1 MSSPLTVAEGVME
14 EMVVKEDMA
23 VMAVVVAMV
32 VVAVTAATAA
42 MAVTAVK
49 ETVPTGS
56 LRDGL
61 GRVETV
67 PEVETVAMVATAE
80 MAPQV
85 AVAEM
90 LVMVLEAETVE
101 IYTYKSMATQ
111 LSDNVHCKYFNS
123 DPLVDKVAMVDLL
136 GPVDIPVLEDVQAML
151 ALQVLAVREVLAINM
166 ARVVHR
172 VPQESLVARVGK
184 WDYDTAMPVMDTMDR
199 LDILAI

>member
-80 MAPQV
+80 MAARRDFETRGSSS
-85 AVAEM
+85 AVQ
-90 LVMVLEAETVE
+90 
-101 IYTYKSMATQ
+101 MAATAAAA
-111 LSDNVHCKYFNS
+111 
-123 DPLVDKVAMVDLL
+123 AM
-136 GPVDIPVLEDVQAML
+136 
-151 ALQVLAVREVLAINM
+151 
-166 ARVVHR
+166 
-172 VPQESLVARVGK
+172 
-184 WDYDTAMPVMDTMDR
+184 
-199 LDILAI
+199 